1 MQTTKETLENLAQ
14 LVRYFILRATT
25 AAGSG
30 HPSSS
35 LSATD
40 LMTVLFF
47 GGILRFDLD
56 HPEYPL
62 NDRVIFSKGHAAPLL
77 YALYAAAGAVNED
90 ELLSLRKFNS
100 PLEGHPMPTF
110 RYTEVATG
118 SLGQGLSVGAGMAL
132 ALKRFT
138 HPVPQWRDTPPQEGT
153 SGNSPLERGTE
164 RSEEGCVS
172 RVYVLLG
179 DSEMAEGSV
188 WEAIMW
194 AGHEK
199 LDNLVGI
206 IDVNRLGQSGE
217 TMAGHDVDAY
227 ARRVAAFGWET
238 IIVDGHNTDEIL
250 SAYRKAKGTQDKPT
264 MIIAKTLK
272 GKGVSCMENKEGWH
286 GKALSVEEYEKALGE
301 LREIDTRLRGTVAMP
316 DVSYQVSGSRYQG
329 ASDQVHN
336 TKYVIPNT
344 EYKKG
349 DLIATRKAYG
359 EALEKLARED
369 PRVVAVD
376 AEVKNST
383 FAELVKK
390 GTPQQFVEMFI
401 AEQNMVGVAVGLAKR
416 GMIPFCSTFAAF
428 FTRAFDQ
435 IRMAS
440 YSKANVKFVGSH
452 AGVSI
457 GEDGPSQMGLEDIAM
472 FRAVQDAVV
481 LYPSDAPATERLVHE
496 AVRYN
501 GIVYLRTTRGATPVI
516 YGPEEQFPIGGS
528 KTLRSSA
535 RDVCT
540 IVAAGITLF
549 EALAAADTLAQEGIE
564 LRIIDCYSLKP
575 IDRAALVRAAQET
588 GKIITVED
596 HVPEG
601 GLGEAVAEAIAGT
614 GAAFKSLAVRKTPKS
629 GTPAELLGFEEIDR
643 GAILQAVRSLGQ

>member
-1 MQTTKETLENLAQ
+1 MQASKETLENLAR

-35 LSATD
+35 LSAAD
-40 LMTVLFF
+40 LMTALFF

-56 HPEYPL
+56 HPEHSL

-77 YALYAAAGAVNED
+77 YALYAVAGAVSEE

-110 RYTEVATG
+110 RYTEAATG

-132 ALKRFT
+132 HAKMNQL
-138 HPVPQWRDTPPQEGT
+138 P
-153 SGNSPLERGTE
+153 
-164 RSEEGCVS
+164 C
-172 RVYVLLG
+172 RVYALLG

-194 AGHEK
+194 AGHEE
-199 LDNLVGI
+199 LDNLIGI

-238 IIVDGHNTDEIL
+238 IIVDGHDIDEIL
-250 SAYRKAKGTQDKPT
+250 SAYRRAIGTQDKPT

-272 GKGVSCMENKEGWH
+272 GKGVSFMENKEGWH
-286 GKALSVEEYEKALGE
+286 GKALSGDECNKAIAELGE
-301 LREIDTRLRGTVAMP
+301 INNSLRGTVVAP
-316 DVSYQVSGSRYQG
+316 PTVQFPISNFQFQNKSQITTPKPGLPAPSLKFLQYQ
-329 ASDQVHN
+329 
-336 TKYVIPNT
+336 I
-344 EYKKG
+344 G
-349 DLIATRKAYG
+349 DMVATRKAYG
-359 EALEKLARED
+359 EVLVTLAQED
-369 PRVVAVD
+369 TRVVALD

-390 GTPQQFVEMFI
+390 GAPQQFVEMFI

-435 IRMAS
+435 IRMTS

-472 FRAVQDAVV
+472 FRTVRDSVV
-481 LYPSDAPATERLVHE
+481 LYPSDAVATAQLVYE
-496 AVRYN
+496 AARYS
-501 GIVYLRTTRGATPVI
+501 GIVYIRTTRSATPVI

-540 IVAAGITLF
+540 VVAAGITLY
-549 EALAAADTLAQEGIE
+549 EALAAADTLAQEGIT

-575 IDRAALVRAAQET
+575 LDRAALLKAAHET
-588 GKIITVED
+588 GKVLTVED
-596 HVPEG
+596 HAPEG
-601 GLGEAVAEAIAGT
+601 GLGEAVAEAISGT

-643 GAILQAVRSLGQ
+643 NAIIMQVKKFLRS

>member
-1 MQTTKETLENLAQ
+1 MHASKETLENLAR
-14 LVRYFILRATT
+14 LVRSYILRATT

-35 LSATD
+35 LSAAD
-40 LMTVLFF
+40 LMTELFF

-56 HPEYPL
+56 HPENPM

-77 YALYAAAGAVNED
+77 YALYAAAGAISED

-110 RYTEVATG
+110 RYTEAATG

-132 ALKRFT
+132 HAKMNKLPYRA
-138 HPVPQWRDTPPQEGT
+138 
-153 SGNSPLERGTE
+153 
-164 RSEEGCVS
+164 
-172 RVYVLLG
+172 YVLLG

-199 LDNLVGI
+199 LDNLIGI

-217 TMAGHDVDAY
+217 TMAGHDIDAY

-238 IIVDGHNTDEIL
+238 IIVDGHNIDEIL
-250 SAYRKAKGTQDKPT
+250 SAYHKAIETHDKPT

-286 GKALSVEEYEKALGE
+286 GRALSREELAAA
-301 LREIDTRLRGTVAMP
+301 LRELGSIDMSIRGTVAIP
-316 DVSYQVSGSRYQG
+316 ERANLQFTIYNFQTPPEADQPSAENHKFKLPASRFPLLQYQ
-329 ASDQVHN
+329 
-336 TKYVIPNT
+336 I
-344 EYKKG
+344 G
-349 DLIATRKAYG
+349 DMVATRKAYG
-359 EALEKLARED
+359 EALASLARED

-390 GTPQQFVEMFI
+390 SAPPQFVEMFI
-401 AEQNMVGVAVGLAKR
+401 AEQNMVGVAIGLAKR
-416 GMIPFCSTFAAF
+416 GMIPFTSTFAAF

-481 LYPSDAPATERLVHE
+481 LYPSDAVATAQLVSE

-501 GIVYLRTTRGATPVI
+501 GIVYIRTTRGTTPVI

-540 IVAAGITLF
+540 VVAAGITLY
-549 EALAAADTLAQEGIE
+549 EALAAADTLAQEGIT

-575 IDRAALVRAAQET
+575 LDRTALLKAAQET
-588 GKIITVED
+588 GKVLTVED

-614 GAAFKSLAVRKTPKS
+614 GTAFKSLAVRKTPKS

-643 GAILQAVRSLGQ
+643 NAIIMQVKKLLRS